1 MHLGCRRALIT
12 AYFGMMALGLVGTL
26 AAPGPAAAQAK
37 LDIKMTR
44 SPSVIYMP
52 CHLMEDLKLVEKHA
66 AALGV
71 PGVKVEWV
79 RLNGGAAT
87 DALLSNN
94 VDVVDTGSG
103 LLLLAWDRTKG
114 GVKGIVATSA
124 LPLVLV
130 SRNPNIK
137 SLKDFK
143 ETDRIAVPTLHTS
156 VQSVLLSIAAAKQ
169 FGDAKKFHP
178 NQVLMAHPEG
188 AQAMMNSSHEVT
200 SHFSAPPYFQ
210 IAMKANPAV
219 HVVTTAE
226 EILGSPITNAAMFT
240 TTKFAEANPKIMQA
254 IRLAHM
260 EAFDMIRNR
269 TRDALEIYKRMDG
282 DKTAVDELVALLQ
295 QPGMMGYD
303 PKPQGTM
310 KFADHLF
317 ATGVLKT
324 KPSSWKDYYLDMAH
338 DLDGS

>member
-1 MHLGCRRALIT
+1 MRSIFGNALMWL
-12 AYFGMMALGLVGTL
+12 AVLGLWGL
-26 AAPGPAAAQAK
+26 AAARAPAVAQAK
-37 LDIKMTR
+37 LEIKMTR

-71 PGVKVEWV
+71 ANVKVEWL

-130 SRNPNIK
+130 SRDPNIK
-137 SLKDFK
+137 TLADYK
-143 ETDRIAVPTLHTS
+143 ESDRIAVPTLHTS
-156 VQSVLLSIAAAKQ
+156 VQAVLLSIAAAKQ

-188 AQAMMNSSHEVT
+188 AQAMLNPSHEVT

-210 IAMKANPAV
+210 IAMRANPAV
-219 HVVTTAE
+219 HVVTTGEA
-226 EILGSPITNAAMFT
+226 ILGSPITNAAMFT
-240 TTKFAEANPKIMQA
+240 TTKFAEANPKIVQA

-269 TRDALEIYKRMDG
+269 TRDALEIYKRLDG
-282 DKTAVDELVALLQ
+282 DKTAVDDLVELLK

-310 KFADHLF
+310 KFAEHLF

-324 KPSSWKDYYLDMAH
+324 KPASWKDYYLEMAH